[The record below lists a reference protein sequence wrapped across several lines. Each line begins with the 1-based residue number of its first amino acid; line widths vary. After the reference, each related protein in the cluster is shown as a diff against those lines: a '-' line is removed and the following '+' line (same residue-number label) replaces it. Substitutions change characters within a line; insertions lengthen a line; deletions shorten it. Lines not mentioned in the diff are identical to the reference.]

1 MDLGLNHVIRKN
13 IFPVNRTAHMLIQV
27 PGDIGPGGI
36 VVVCENFLVYKKA
49 NHEDRLCYIPLR
61 HGHDITRGLFMT
73 SSSIFNYETF
83 FFML

>member
-1 MDLGLNHVIRKN
+1 M
-13 IFPVNRTAHMLIQV
+13 

-36 VVVCENFLVYKKA
+36 LVVCENFIVYKKA

-61 HGHDITRGLFMT
+61 RGHDATRGLFMT

-83 FFML
+83 FFMLQSEYGDLYKVTLDFTE